1 VIIPFSFTSFTSVT
15 KYGSLVLMLL
25 MQLIVNQAFA
35 TDKSYLINKG
45 DKLKI
50 TVWKENDLD
59 ANVMVLPDGTI
70 SFPIVGTVLVAGKTI
85 DELQIFLQKQLEE
98 YIQGPEVLVSLLT
111 VEGNVIYIIGEV
123 ARPGPITMAKN
134 LKVMQA
140 LSLAGG
146 LTPFA
151 SRNNIRILR
160 ETAEGKSISI
170 PFEYGDIEDGDNLDA
185 NILLQSDDTVIVP

>member
-1 VIIPFSFTSFTSVT
+1 MPLSLTSTI
-15 KYGSLVLMLL
+15 KYGFLVLMLL
-25 MQLIVNQAFA
+25 MQLISNQAFA
-35 TDKSYLINKG
+35 IDKSYQINKG

-59 ANVMVLPDGTI
+59 AEVMVLPDGTI

-85 DELQIFLQKQLEE
+85 DELQMFLQQQLEE

-123 ARPGPITMAKN
+123 ARPGPITMTKN

-140 LSLAGG
+140 LSMAGG
-146 LTPFA
+146 FTPYA
-151 SRNNIRILR
+151 SRNSIRILR

-170 PFEYGDIEDGDNLDA
+170 PFEYDDIEDGDNLNA
-185 NILLQSDDTVIVP
+185 NILLQSEDTIIVP

>member
-1 VIIPFSFTSFTSVT
+1 VIIPFSLTSAV
-15 KYGSLVLMLL
+15 KYGSLVLVLL
-25 MQLIVNQAFA
+25 MQLIINQAFA
-35 TDKSYLINKG
+35 ADKSYQINKG

-59 ANVMVLPDGTI
+59 AEVMVLPDGTI

-85 DELQIFLQKQLEE
+85 DELQLFLQQQLEE

-123 ARPGPITMAKN
+123 ARPGPITMTKN

-160 ETAEGKSISI
+160 ETADGKSISI
-170 PFEYGDIEDGDNLDA
+170 PFEYDDIEDGDNLDA

>member
-1 VIIPFSFTSFTSVT
+1 VIIPFSLSSVI
-15 KYGSLVLMLL
+15 KYGTLVLMLL
-25 MQLIVNQAFA
+25 TQLIINTAFA
-35 TDKSYLINKG
+35 TDKSYQINKG

-59 ANVMVLPDGTI
+59 AEVMVLPDGTI
-70 SFPIVGTVLVAGKTI
+70 SFPIVGTVNVAGKTI
-85 DELQIFLQKQLEE
+85 DELKMLLQEQLEE

-123 ARPGPITMAKN
+123 ARPGPITMTKN

-170 PFEYGDIEDGDNLDA
+170 PFEYDDIEDGENLDA

>member
-1 VIIPFSFTSFTSVT
+1 MIIPFSLSSII
-15 KYGSLVLMLL
+15 KYGAIVFILL
-25 MQLIVNQAFA
+25 IQLIINQAFA
-35 TDKSYLINKG
+35 TDKSYQINKG

-59 ANVMVLPDGTI
+59 AEVMVLPDGTI
-70 SFPIVGTVLVAGKTI
+70 SFPIVGTVLAAGKNI
-85 DELQIFLQKQLEE
+85 DELQEFLQQQLEE
-98 YIQGPEVLVSLLT
+98 YIQGPEVLVSLIT

-123 ARPGPITMAKN
+123 ARPGPITMTKN

-160 ETAEGKSISI
+160 ETVEGKSISI
-170 PFEYGDIEDGDNLDA
+170 PFEYGDIEDGENLDA

>member
-1 VIIPFSFTSFTSVT
+1 MIIPFSLTSVI

-25 MQLIVNQAFA
+25 MQLISNQAFA

-50 TVWKENDLD
+50 TVWKESDLEAD
-59 ANVMVLPDGTI
+59 VMVLPDGTI
-70 SFPIVGTVLVAGKTI
+70 SFPIVGTVSVAGKTI
-85 DELQIFLQKQLEE
+85 DELQMFLQQQLEE

-123 ARPGPITMAKN
+123 ARPGPITMTKN

-160 ETAEGKSISI
+160 ETVEGKTLSI
-170 PFEYGDIEDGDNLDA
+170 PFEYDDIEDGDNLDA

>member
-1 VIIPFSFTSFTSVT
+1 VIIPFSFTSVT

>member
-1 VIIPFSFTSFTSVT
+1 VIIPFSLSSII
-15 KYGSLVLMLL
+15 KYGAIVFILL
-25 MQLIVNQAFA
+25 IQLIINQAFA
-35 TDKSYLINKG
+35 TDKSYQINKG

-59 ANVMVLPDGTI
+59 AEVMVLPDGTI
-70 SFPIVGTVLVAGKTI
+70 SFPIVGTVLAAGKNI
-85 DELQIFLQKQLEE
+85 DELQEFLQQQLEE
-98 YIQGPEVLVSLLT
+98 YIQGPEVLVSLIT

-123 ARPGPITMAKN
+123 ARPGPITMTKN

-160 ETAEGKSISI
+160 ETVEGKSISI
-170 PFEYGDIEDGDNLDA
+170 PFEYGDIEDGENLDA

>member
-1 VIIPFSFTSFTSVT
+1 
-15 KYGSLVLMLL
+15 
-25 MQLIVNQAFA
+25 MQLISNQAFA
-35 TDKSYLINKG
+35 TDKSYQINKG

-59 ANVMVLPDGTI
+59 AEVMVLPDGTI

-85 DELQIFLQKQLEE
+85 DELQLFIQQQLEE

-123 ARPGPITMAKN
+123 ARPGPITMTKN

-160 ETAEGKSISI
+160 ETADGKSISI
-170 PFEYGDIEDGDNLDA
+170 PFEYDDIEDGDNLDA